1 MRDMIHDDLARKTK
15 LDMVQGAIMEHQ
27 AGLTTVIWLLVAWA
41 QFLVVSDASE
51 PNETTSKT
59 AVRASLTF
67 DPNDDLVLIPVRVDS
82 RDYRFL
88 LDTGMANS
96 VFDASLRS
104 HLGPRID
111 SVRGTTLNGTKMDLE
126 SYSPPNA
133 LVGSLPLA
141 TGPVLCRDL
150 TMFREVSGSQ
160 FHGIIGLEFL
170 KSWIITIDFDEGR
183 VDVLSPDTERNPD
196 WGERIP
202 AVYDRR
208 GILFIPATAGKASWS
223 PFMLD
228 TGCNDTGLLDSTLLT
243 RLADAHEVRVFG
255 DDKGVSLSGISSS
268 RIVRL
273 SMLSVG
279 SFRHEN
285 LRFVTGTQNVLGLKY
300 LSRYR
305 VTIDIAHECLYLVK
319 GKQFTRPTKG
329 ALPGSVSFLGQV

>member
-1 MRDMIHDDLARKTK
+1 MAPKWILNRIPLRML
-15 LDMVQGAIMEHQ
+15 
-27 AGLTTVIWLLVAWA
+27 LLVRCRL
-41 QFLVVSDASE
+41 Q
-51 PNETTSKT
+51 
-59 AVRASLTF
+59 
-67 DPNDDLVLIPVRVDS
+67 
-82 RDYRFL
+82 
-88 LDTGMANS
+88 
-96 VFDASLRS
+96 
-104 HLGPRID
+104 
-111 SVRGTTLNGTKMDLE
+111 
-126 SYSPPNA
+126 
-133 LVGSLPLA
+133 
-141 TGPVLCRDL
+141 PVLSCAAISPCFVNQAVLR
-150 TMFREVSGSQ
+150 
-160 FHGIIGLEFL
+160 FHGLIGLEFL

-319 GKQFTRPTKG
+319 GKHSRARQRAHFRDRSP
-329 ALPGSVSFLGQV
+329 FGQV